1 MDDIDDIDTT
11 ESLASRVA
19 KLDSVVSTVVES
31 FVKRAEIGKAK
42 YGTDMDRDDL
52 KFSEWIQHAIE
63 ESMDKIVYL
72 QKMKQFAEKLENSS
86 NCCEEV

>member
-1 MDDIDDIDTT
+1 MEDVYAD

-31 FVKRAEIGKAK
+31 FVKRAELGKAK
-42 YGTDMDRDDL
+42 YGTDMDRQDL

-72 QKMKQFAEKLENSS
+72 QKMKQFAENIENSS
-86 NCCEEV
+86 CEV